1 MSAAVPRLP
10 PAHTDQVTAN
20 RRVAETVN
28 NILGFQ
34 HDDSRIRTAAEVAAG
49 VTPVNYAYSASPID
63 PRRYGAAGDGV
74 TDDTAAIQAAINV
87 GSVEGTEI
95 YIPGLTFLL
104 NAATSLTGAWGV

>member
-10 PAHTDQVTAN
+10 PSHADQLTNN

-49 VTPVNYAYSASPID
+49 VTPVNYAYAPGIVD
-63 PRRYGAAGDGV
+63 RYGTNTSEGV
-74 TDDTAAIQAAINV
+74 TDMSAAAIAACKCNQLVVFREGHTYNITNVQFV
-87 GSVEGTEI
+87 GSNI
-95 YIPGLTFLL
+95 
-104 NAATSLTGAWGV
+104 